1 MNKKKGWKNYIKWLF
16 GVILIFYPF
25 LNVNVGVDITDTGFS
40 LGNFL
45 YEPKI
50 GEEWFLFATYLANL
64 IGTLL
69 TKLPFGGTILGM
81 NIYTSVFVSLNAVI
95 GYQFLVKKIP
105 PWIAFAGIFLAESLC
120 WCPTII
126 LYNYLSYFLF
136 TILVIFLYKGLT
148 QKRLFLF
155 LAGIILGCSVMVRFP
170 NLAQSAMILAVW
182 YYGVLQKDKMKIIL
196 QNTFLCLGGFF
207 TGIVLIL
214 IEISIQYGLSAYLS
228 MVTHLL
234 EVGSS
239 SGEGHSLGTMLY
251 SIVDAYFVAFRWMW
265 YPIGYGVV
273 GVLAFY
279 LVRKNKILL
288 KAGSILYG
296 IGTLVLFRLLYGR
309 GMFNFKYYTYE
320 SMFQWVAIFLILAI
334 LAMLVIIMNKN
345 QNTQDRLLAC
355 MILLIIL
362 ITPLGSDN
370 YLYPIMNNLFLIAP
384 VTFYFLFQ
392 FLQALYQNS
401 FKINAK
407 TPYLQPLVILLGMVL
422 LITYL
427 QSALFGYRFVF
438 RDGTM
443 GEPLNTTITQN
454 EVLKGMVTSKQKAEM
469 LESVTAFAKENQL
482 IGKQVILFGNIPAI
496 SCFLEMPAALSSSW
510 PDLATYRVTT
520 MEQELEEIHENEG
533 RPVVILS
540 AAIGA
545 WITEDAEEMTRKSIT
560 AEMYQED
567 EKVAILRGFMEEN
580 LYQETYANDEFVIYE
595 IQ

>member
-1 MNKKKGWKNYIKWLF
+1 MNKKKGWKNYIKWFF
-16 GVILIFYPF
+16 GAILVLYPF
-25 LNVNVGVDITDTGFS
+25 LHVNVGVDITDTGFS
-40 LGNFL
+40 LGSFL
-45 YEPKI
+45 FEPQM
-50 GEEWFLFATYLANL
+50 GEEWVLFATYLANL

-69 TKLPFGGTILGM
+69 TKLPFGTTMLGM
-81 NIYTSVFVSLNAVI
+81 NVYTTAFVSLSAVI
-95 GYQFLVKKIP
+95 AYLFLSKKIP
-105 PWIAFAGIFLAESLC
+105 AWIAFVGIFLAESLC

-136 TILVIFLYKGLT
+136 TILVVFLYKGLT

-214 IEISIQYGLSAYLS
+214 FEISIQYGLSSYLS
-228 MVTHLL
+228 MITHLL
-234 EVGSS
+234 EMGSS
-239 SGEGHSLGTMLY
+239 SGEGHSLGTMLFA
-251 SIVDAYFVAFRWMW
+251 IVDAYFVAFRWML

-288 KAGSILYG
+288 KVGSILYW
-296 IGTLVLFRLLYGR
+296 IGTFVLFRLLYGR

-334 LAMLVIIMNKN
+334 LAMLVILMKKN

-355 MILLIIL
+355 MILLVIL

-384 VTFYFLFQ
+384 VTIYFLFQ
-392 FLQALYQNS
+392 FLQESYQNS
-401 FKINAK
+401 FTTNAK

-427 QSALFGYRFVF
+427 QSTLFGYCFVF
-438 RDGTM
+438 RDGTV
-443 GEPLNTTITQN
+443 GEPLDTTITQN

-482 IGKQVILFGNIPAI
+482 IGKKVILFGNIPAM
-496 SCFLEMPAALSSSW
+496 SCFLEMPAALSTSW
-510 PDLATYRVTT
+510 PDLATYRVST
-520 MEQELEEIHENEG
+520 MEQELEEIHQNDG
-533 RPVVILS
+533 RPIVIMS
-540 AAIGA
+540 ASVGA
-545 WITEDAEEMTRKSIT
+545 WLAEDAEEMTRKGVT
-560 AEMYQED
+560 AEMYQKD
-567 EKVAILRGFMEEN
+567 EKVALLRGFLEKN
-580 LYQETYANDEFVIYE
+580 QYQETYANDEFVIYE